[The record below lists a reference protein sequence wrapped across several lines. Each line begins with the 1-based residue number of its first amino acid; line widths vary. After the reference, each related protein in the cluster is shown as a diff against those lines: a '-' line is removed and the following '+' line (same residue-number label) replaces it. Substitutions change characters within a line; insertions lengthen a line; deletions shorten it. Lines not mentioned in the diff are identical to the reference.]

1 MTAKEY
7 LNQAYR
13 LEQRIRLLKDNI
25 EETRAL
31 SGSISS
37 PGFEQHYNPNRPTE
51 APYVKTLERLM
62 EMQEELDEKLS
73 LLLALKAE
81 LTEVID
87 GVENM
92 DERLVL
98 TYRYL
103 KNYTNQAKVADP
115 SDRGRRMY
123 AIRAHHQ
130 TNG

>member
-51 APYVKTLERLM
+51 AP
-62 EMQEELDEKLS
+62 
-73 LLLALKAE
+73 
-81 LTEVID
+81 
-87 GVENM
+87 
-92 DERLVL
+92 
-98 TYRYL
+98 
-103 KNYTNQAKVADP
+103 
-115 SDRGRRMY
+115 
-123 AIRAHHQ
+123 
-130 TNG
+130 

>member
-31 SGSISS
+31 SSSISS

-87 GVENM
+87 G
-92 DERLVL
+92 
-98 TYRYL
+98 L
-103 KNYTNQAKVADP
+103 KIWTNCW
-115 SDRGRRMY
+115 S
-123 AIRAHHQ
+123 
-130 TNG
+130 

>member
-87 GVENM
+87 GVENI
-92 DERLVL
+92 RISAVNNPNN
-98 TYRYL
+98 R
-103 KNYTNQAKVADP
+103 AKSGCP
-115 SDRGRRMY
+115 
-123 AIRAHHQ
+123 
-130 TNG
+130 